1 MTVWAHV
8 RAGLVVATSEG
19 DEAPVDERSTLIE
32 VTGGADVRPGDTYDG
47 SAFAVG
53 VLRDPVPVPASVTM
67 RQARLALLAAGLLGA
82 VQTAIDGLSSP
93 DKEAAQIEWDYS
105 NEVQRSNGVV
115 SALAPALGLT
125 EAQIDA
131 LFIAAG
137 RL

>member
-8 RAGLVVATSEG
+8 RDGLVVATSEG
-19 DEAPVDERSTLIE
+19 NEPPVDERSTLVE

-67 RQARLALLAAGLLGA
+67 RQARLALLSAGLLGA